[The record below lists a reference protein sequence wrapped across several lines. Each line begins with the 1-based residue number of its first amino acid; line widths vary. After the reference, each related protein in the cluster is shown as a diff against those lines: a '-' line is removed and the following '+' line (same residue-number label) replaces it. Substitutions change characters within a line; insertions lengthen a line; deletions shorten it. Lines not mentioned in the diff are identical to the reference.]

1 MIGTRKAKNGRKG
14 PTESATLFA
23 VGTVRIGND
32 GKDWIIAAN
41 KNGIHRWT
49 PVRSYPNSNKTRKI
63 KNRTATPYP
72 NHKPSANDKAY
83 QKWLNKEFHIDVH
96 YTRGCGPDNWEGVCN
111 GYLPEDKL
119 RSKFEWTMFDPNKEK
134 GENNYSLGFCGPNA
148 TRDAALAYIT
158 SEYEKLVKKG
168 AVTKFKIVP
177 NDRLNE
183 KNKSK

>member
-1 MIGTRKAKNGRKG
+1 MNGTRKAKKGRKG

-23 VGTVRIGND
+23 VGTVRLGND
-32 GKDWIIAAN
+32 GNDWIISAN

-49 PVRSYPNSNKTRKI
+49 PVRSSPNSNKTRKI

-72 NHKPSANDKAY
+72 NHKSAAY
-83 QKWLNKEFHIDVH
+83 QKWLEKEFHIDVH
-96 YTRGCGPDNWEGVCN
+96 YTRGCGPDNWEGMCN

-119 RSKFEWTMFDPNKEK
+119 RSKFGWTMFDPNKEK
-134 GENNYSLGFCGPNA
+134 GENNYALGFCGPNA

-183 KNKSK
+183 KNKSA